1 MKGICVKFNKNG
13 AQVKIEFIAEH
24 FFDTVLTLVIAD
36 GWQKTVLGSCRDSQ
50 AHLETTLES
59 ALLFTS
65 L

>member
-36 GWQKTVLGSCRDSQ
+36 G
-50 AHLETTLES
+50 
-59 ALLFTS
+59 
-65 L
+65 